1 MKNYSE
7 LYNRAKNLKAKYN
20 DEVEYIKNNY
30 AKVAIEDQL
39 AKLEESYTN
48 EFTKMRKENNSI
60 LENYI
65 NNHKSKQEEYR
76 SSEEYKEK
84 LGYALD
90 MISKFPNIQGKTMDL
105 LLFPLIEAGDSLT
118 LKILQENNPSN
129 MSITKAIYNMQQDTS
144 KMENMN
150 KYIDNYLSSYK
161 DTPVNCTV
169 EAMLINNGI
178 TNNNNEG
185 GV

>member
-1 MKNYSE
+1 MENYSK
-7 LYNRAKNLKAKYN
+7 LYNKAKSLKAKYN
-20 DEVEYIKNNY
+20 NEVEYIKNNY

-65 NNHKSKQEEYR
+65 NSYKSKQEEYR
-76 SSEEYKEK
+76 KTGEYKDR
-84 LGYALD
+84 LSYSLD
-90 MISKFPNIQGKTMDL
+90 MISKFPNLSGDSMDQL
-105 LLFPLIEAGDSLT
+105 LQPLVDAGDSLT
-118 LKILQENNPSN
+118 LKILQESNPSN
-129 MSITKAIYNMQQDTS
+129 TSITKAIYNMQQDTS
-144 KMENMN
+144 KMKNMN
-150 KYIDNYLSSYK
+150 KYMDNYLSSYK
-161 DTPVNCTV
+161 DTPVNYTV

-178 TNNNNEG
+178 TNNNEG